1 VEWVGEADGPTKKEL
16 LAKARCLIVPIRWEE
31 PFGLV
36 MVEAMACGTPVVA
49 LRRGAVPEVV
59 ADGVT
64 GIVCDDP
71 ADLPQAIGR
80 ADELNPA
87 SCRQRAHQRFDVA
100 VLAASYE
107 RVYRRLLDRAAGRS
121 GLHPVLVQVPVEA
134 GGRSRP
140 A

>member
-1 VEWVGEADGPTKKEL
+1 VDWVGEADGTAKTEL
-16 LAKARCLIVPIRWEE
+16 PARAACLLLPICWEE

-71 ADLPQAIGR
+71 PTCLRRSAG
-80 ADELNPA
+80 PA
-87 SCRQRAHQRFDVA
+87 SCARPVA
-100 VLAASYE
+100 S
-107 RVYRRLLDRAAGRS
+107 
-121 GLHPVLVQVPVEA
+121 
-134 GGRSRP
+134 GGRRILLHDARP
-140 A
+140 TAARDGDG

>member
-1 VEWVGEADGPTKKEL
+1 
-16 LAKARCLIVPIRWEE
+16 
-31 PFGLV
+31 
-36 MVEAMACGTPVVA
+36 
-49 LRRGAVPEVV
+49 
-59 ADGVT
+59 VT

-71 ADLPQAIGR
+71 ADLPRAIGR
-80 ADELNPA
+80 AGELSPA

-107 RVYRRLLDRAAGRS
+107 GVYRELLDRVPSRS

>member
-1 VEWVGEADGPTKKEL
+1 
-16 LAKARCLIVPIRWEE
+16 VPIRWEE

-49 LRRGAVPEVV
+49 LRCGAVPEVV

-80 ADELNPA
+80 AHELNPA
-87 SCRQRAHQRFDVA
+87 SCRQRAHQQFDVA
-100 VLAASYE
+100 VLAAGYE

-121 GLHPVLVQVPVEA
+121 GRRSVPVQVPVEA

>member
-1 VEWVGEADGPTKKEL
+1 MEWVGEADGPTKKEL
-16 LAKARCLIVPIRWEE
+16 LAKARCLIVPIR
-31 PFGLV
+31 
-36 MVEAMACGTPVVA
+36 
-49 LRRGAVPEVV
+49 LRCGAVPEVV

-87 SCRQRAHQRFDVA
+87 SCRQRAHQQFDVA
-100 VLAASYE
+100 VLAAGYE

-121 GLHPVLVQVPVEA
+121 GRRPVPVQVPVEA

>member
-1 VEWVGEADGPTKKEL
+1 M
-16 LAKARCLIVPIRWEE
+16 PIRWEE

-36 MVEAMACGTPVVA
+36 MVEAMAYGTPVVA
-49 LRRGAVPEVV
+49 LRCGSVPEVV

-71 ADLPQAIGR
+71 PDLPQAIGR

-87 SCRQRAHQRFDVA
+87 SCRQQFDVA
-100 VLAASYE
+100 VLAAGYE

-121 GLHPVLVQVPVEA
+121 GLHSVPVQVPVEA